1 MRSFK
6 VEEQDLS
13 TFNDWYWEVVRQAVS
28 LGYNPA
34 QVRMF
39 YADIQQA
46 FEDGLSIEDAVQEIF

>member
-1 MRSFK
+1 M
-6 VEEQDLS
+6 EEQDLS
-13 TFNDWYWEVVRQAVS
+13 TFNDYYWGIARQAVS

>member
-1 MRSFK
+1 M
-6 VEEQDLS
+6 EEQDLS
-13 TFNDWYWEVVRQAVS
+13 TFNDWYWAIARRAID
-28 LGYNPA
+28 LGYNAA